1 MVVFPPFAFRLNL
14 VRGLSELYP
23 ISTSAAAT
31 VAATIR
37 WVSLPDAGKALR
49 DHAAKNEA
57 DASVAVTW
65 LAHLVHLVGC
75 QLGVPLRYPLRLL
88 GTTST
93 VVDLSKDPPDEYPL
107 FIKGGSNNEQRARFE
122 MGVFLLSKNIAQLRW
137 HFGRQTKDLK
147 PMLKNVSELLLMG
160 KHNEEVDRIFMLL
173 PRTPQLAP
181 PPPTS
186 FSSYQAKKEPSL
198 ANGRAAA
205 AATSSAPSALVADEG
220 LEIGVEATESKLS
233 ELMMSNTKLEA
244 NTVVDNKSRTVIKSP
259 LKSHQ
264 QNLSKQAF

>member
-1 MVVFPPFAFRLNL
+1 M
-14 VRGLSELYP
+14 
-23 ISTSAAAT
+23 
-31 VAATIR
+31 
-37 WVSLPDAGKALR
+37 SLPDAGKALR
-49 DHAAKNEA
+49 EHAAKNEA

-147 PMLKNVSELLLMG
+147 PMLKNVSELLLIG

-173 PRTPQLAP
+173 PRPPQLAP

-186 FSSYQAKKEPSL
+186 SSSYQVKREPSL

-205 AATSSAPSALVADEG
+205 AAATSSSSSAPSALVADEG

-264 QNLSKQAF
+264 QNLLKEAF